1 LPSPIDQLFALQHVD
16 TELRALRLELAA
28 LQSAASELKTAVGTK
43 RSVTQAKRQEVS
55 DLERQR
61 RDLEGKIADEEEKT
75 KDRRMRMQRIR
86 NEKELAALRREVD
99 VSRELSTQLEDS
111 LLRLFD
117 GGEGKISE
125 LKVLEDDLGV
135 AEQQLAESER
145 AHAERSQALAADLER
160 LAAQRTSLAAGLEES
175 LRKRYELIFNR
186 KGGLAVVEVR
196 KEGDCGGCRMRVPPQ
211 LINQIH
217 RNSDVVFCPSCQR
230 ILCVPDSRVTKD
242 PTARSSSTDTPE

>member
-1 LPSPIDQLFALQHVD
+1 MPSSTEQLFALQHVD

-28 LQSAASELKTAVGTK
+28 LQSAASELKTTVGTR

-86 NEKELAALRREVD
+86 NEKELAALRREVEI
-99 VSRELSTQLEDS
+99 SRDLSSQLEDS

-117 GGEGKISE
+117 GGEGKITE
-125 LKVLEDDLGV
+125 LKALEEELSV
-135 AEQQLAESER
+135 AEQQLAERER
-145 AHAERSQALAADLER
+145 AHADRSQALAADLER
-160 LAAQRTSLAAGLEES
+160 LTAQRASLAAGIDES
-175 LRKRYELIFNR
+175 MRRRYDLIFER

-211 LINQIH
+211 LITQIH
-217 RNSDVVFCPSCQR
+217 RNSDIVFCPACQR
-230 ILCVPDSRVTKD
+230 ILYV
-242 PTARSSSTDTPE
+242 TARATVKEAPKTDA